1 MWQTTLTRKVAPQA
15 LKVRESPKTA
25 AILWIAPFSQI
36 RHNYVH
42 SHEHLH
48 TNMPVKSHQPL
59 RHNCNY
65 PIWRFKCGF
74 LSKYSLVWL
83 NNSHEPW
90 FLCGKLETDLAFS
103 GVLLIQ
109 SAAVPEAFRK
119 LLSMLLALQE
129 FPRHHSLFQILARG
143 QNDMYQGMLE
153 AGLLISFPPAVL
165 YIKGKL
171 HSKIISF
178 DMIEFFP

>member
-15 LKVRESPKTA
+15 LKVGESPKAA

-48 TNMPVKSHQPL
+48 TNMALKSHQPL

-65 PIWRFKCGF
+65 PNGRFKCGF

-90 FLCGKLETDLAFS
+90 FFNVES
-103 GVLLIQ
+103 SRPI
-109 SAAVPEAFRK
+109 E
-119 LLSMLLALQE
+119 
-129 FPRHHSLFQILARG
+129 LFQVFCWFRVRQCQKLFGSSFQCCWLYRNSLDTILYYKFSQRAKWHASRYVG
-143 QNDMYQGMLE
+143 SGTSHFFS
-153 AGLLISFPPAVL
+153 ASSS
-165 YIKGKL
+165 L
-171 HSKIISF
+171 H
-178 DMIEFFP
+178 